1 MCAINHKDIC
11 DDTCVCLT
19 ATASEPAKLDLDSV
33 DVVHLTTVLEDCVDQ
48 LVVLG
53 RIMPASYD
61 AHPGA
66 ENMIADE
73 IRDVLQQQ
81 KQIETKFEEVCVCV
95 CVCVC
100 VYVCVCVCACVCVCM
115 CVYVCE
121 CVCVCVCVRAVM

>member
-1 MCAINHKDIC
+1 M
-11 DDTCVCLT
+11 CLT

-81 KQIETKFEEVCVCV
+81 KQIESKFEEVCVCV

-100 VYVCVCVCACVCVCM
+100 VF
-115 CVYVCE
+115 
-121 CVCVCVCVRAVM
+121 VCVCVCVVWCGVGLGVVGCGGVWCGVVYVCESVYVSVYSV

>member
-1 MCAINHKDIC
+1 M
-11 DDTCVCLT
+11 T

-66 ENMIADE
+66 EKMVADE
-73 IRDVLQQQ
+73 IRELLQQQ
-81 KQIETKFEEVCVCV
+81 KQIENKYEQVSEDDLYLQSRSVLCKQRKHSR
-95 CVCVC
+95 
-100 VYVCVCVCACVCVCM
+100 
-115 CVYVCE
+115 E
-121 CVCVCVCVRAVM
+121 DINI